1 MRVFTTNCCRQSV
14 LTLHVINHH
23 LNTFLNPSV
32 FHSEGAFTFK
42 KRVSEPFIGG
52 IPLQAKEHHLSRAFV
67 FFPLNHLSDYWE
79 LIDYLNNCS
88 LIYFIHLEIT

>member
-1 MRVFTTNCCRQSV
+1 MRVFATNCCRQSV

-32 FHSEGAFTFK
+32 FHSEGAFMVKK

-52 IPLQAKEHHLSRAFV
+52 IPLQAKEHHPSRAFV
-67 FFPLNHLSDYWE
+67 SFLE
-79 LIDYLNNCS
+79 TICLITGS
-88 LIYFIHLEIT
+88 LLIT